1 MRAPPKR
8 KFIRAESAHGDLPY
22 NDEIVYLVYSYE
34 TDKLT
39 SDGPFSDEQI
49 AIKNMRKLL
58 LDGICAWIVS
68 YNG

>member
-8 KFIRAESAHGDLPY
+8 KFIRAETARGDLPY
-22 NDEIVYLVYSYE
+22 NNEIIYLVYSYKAN
-34 TDKLT
+34 KLT
-39 SDGPFSDEQI
+39 SQGPFNDEQL
-49 AIKNMRKLL
+49 AMGNMRKLL